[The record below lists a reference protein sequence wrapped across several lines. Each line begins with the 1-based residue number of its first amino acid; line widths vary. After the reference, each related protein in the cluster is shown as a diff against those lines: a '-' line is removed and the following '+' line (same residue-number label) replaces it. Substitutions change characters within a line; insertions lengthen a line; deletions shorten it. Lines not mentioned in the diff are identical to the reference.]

1 MHIYIKKYLISS
13 VVVEKLLWPQNRVIF
28 VDFDPDRLYDSARII
43 QRLRNHITDDHLN
56 DISIVYLGLLSPLR

>member
-1 MHIYIKKYLISS
+1 MSS
-13 VVVEKLLWPQNRVIF
+13 AKDMVTLEM
-28 VDFDPDRLYDSARII
+28 DRFWTLSGRSVNTQLKPGRSYDSARII